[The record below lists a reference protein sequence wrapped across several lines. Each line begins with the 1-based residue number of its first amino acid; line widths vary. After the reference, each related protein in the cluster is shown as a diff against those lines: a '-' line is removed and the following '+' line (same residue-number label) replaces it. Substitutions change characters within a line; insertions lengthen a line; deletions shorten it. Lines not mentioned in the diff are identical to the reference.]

1 MMKSDRQL
9 MCFVEELSS
18 NSKFRFYQDNQ
29 TETISLADDLANSH
43 LKDVSNI
50 DILFFKTDGNR
61 ILLILNLGVLIW
73 HLVTQGFE
81 EGCFSSFLSL
91 NDCFA
96 FIALCLHFKPCIYYF
111 LWPTCDEHCKF

>member
-50 DILFFKTDGNR
+50 DI
-61 ILLILNLGVLIW
+61 
-73 HLVTQGFE
+73 
-81 EGCFSSFLSL
+81 
-91 NDCFA
+91 
-96 FIALCLHFKPCIYYF
+96 
-111 LWPTCDEHCKF
+111 